1 MRKLITNILTIII
14 LVAIVITG
22 CSTVEE
28 EKDVTELKIGII
40 TDSIE
45 GENAFLTQARD
56 ELESIAQ
63 EYGCETTHIEAEDS
77 YAWFDGTQQLCEQE
91 YDLIVGLG
99 WQASIAFSALVDSY
113 SDTTFAVIDV
123 SDVEEGIKGVTFDVV
138 DGTYVL
144 GVMMATAFP
153 EAEVFGYIGNYDDD
167 GNYEYQS
174 GYTQGI
180 LSVNP
185 DAEIVVEFADT
196 YGDTEVTYEI
206 AESMARDGI
215 QVIMGSVS
223 SSANEGIYQAALDL
237 AEEGIYFYTTGVSV
251 DQTRE
256 ENPYIIGGVTKE
268 TDIAVRTIVEDLIE
282 GVFTYEDEEL
292 TGDAFGILYVTVDEV
307 NYQNTDIITDEV
319 IASGKEAYELILSG
333 EILLEVK

>member
-1 MRKLITNILTIII
+1 MISICSIII
-14 LVAIVITG
+14 LVASLITG
-22 CSTVEE
+22 CGTVEE

-45 GENAFLTQARD
+45 GDNAFLTQAVE
-56 ELESIAQ
+56 ELEMLAD
-63 EYGCETTHIEAEDS
+63 EYGFETTHIEAEDS
-77 YAWFDGTQQLCEQE
+77 YAWFDSTQQLCDQG
-91 YDLIVGLG
+91 YDLMIGMG
-99 WQASIAFSALVDSY
+99 WQGSIAFSALIDSY
-113 SDTTFAVIDV
+113 PDTTFAVIDV
-123 SDVEEGIKGVTFDVV
+123 SDVEDGIKGVTFDVV

-167 GNYEYQS
+167 GNYEYQY

-196 YGDTEVTYEI
+196 YGDVDITYEI

-237 AEEGIYFYTTGVSV
+237 AEEGIYFYTSGVSV

-268 TDIAVRTIVEDLIE
+268 TDIAVRMILEDYIE
-282 GVFTYEDEEL
+282 GTFTYETEEL
-292 TGDAFGILYVTVDEV
+292 AGDAFGVLYVSVEEV

-319 IASGKEAYELILSG
+319 ITSGKEAYELILSG
-333 EILLEVK
+333 EIVLEVQ

>member
-1 MRKLITNILTIII
+1 M
-14 LVAIVITG
+14 
-22 CSTVEE
+22 
-28 EKDVTELKIGII
+28 
-40 TDSIE
+40 
-45 GENAFLTQARD
+45 
-56 ELESIAQ
+56 
-63 EYGCETTHIEAEDS
+63 
-77 YAWFDGTQQLCEQE
+77 
-91 YDLIVGLG
+91 
-99 WQASIAFSALVDSY
+99 
-113 SDTTFAVIDV
+113 
-123 SDVEEGIKGVTFDVV
+123 
-138 DGTYVL
+138 
-144 GVMMATAFP
+144 
-153 EAEVFGYIGNYDDD
+153 
-167 GNYEYQS
+167 
-174 GYTQGI
+174 
-180 LSVNP
+180 NP